1 MVRDRNESGQYAD
14 GIDPETVLDVVDA
27 REDLARPI
35 TAGDV
40 VDELGIAR
48 RTAHNKLGALV
59 ERDVLE
65 TRKIGARGRVWWR
78 PILADSGDTQP
89 PRDGRE
95 SVETS
100 PVSESLDETVDRIA
114 DESIRGSGSKHA
126 ARKEAFFAVVD
137 YLREYGSATPDDL
150 KREVYPNH
158 RARHTDGDDPAH
170 SWWKNSMYPP
180 LRDLAEE
187 TSVVEKADQ
196 SGTWEWNANN
206 E

>member
-1 MVRDRNESGQYAD
+1 MSTDGRHESMPSTTTISIPEHLADELYNRKKRGESYAD
-14 GIDPETVLDVVDA
+14 VIQRLLDAEQAVDA
-27 REDLARPI
+27 SVGGTDHREQENA
-35 TAGDV
+35 
-40 VDELGIAR
+40 
-48 RTAHNKLGALV
+48 
-59 ERDVLE
+59 ER
-65 TRKIGARGRVWWR
+65 A
-78 PILADSGDTQP
+78 
-89 PRDGRE
+89 
-95 SVETS
+95 ETS
-100 PVSESLDETVDRIA
+100 PVSESLDETMDRIA